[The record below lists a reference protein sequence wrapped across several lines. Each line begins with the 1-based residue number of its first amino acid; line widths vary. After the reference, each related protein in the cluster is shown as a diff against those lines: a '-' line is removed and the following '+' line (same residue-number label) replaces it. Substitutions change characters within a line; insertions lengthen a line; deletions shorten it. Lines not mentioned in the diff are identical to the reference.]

1 MGAGRPPKPK
11 YELDFM
17 LEQIDEYTNNTEIP
31 ILKELC
37 YQQYW
42 NYDYIIKIKAEKE
55 ELGRSIKRLLDK
67 KEAQLEKLSLNRI
80 IDRTTAIFSLKQLGW
95 KDRVETEFID
105 EKDNVLRIEVVDNS
119 GNDNK

>member
-1 MGAGRPPKPK
+1 VARPVSPK

-17 LEQIDEYTNNTEIP
+17 LKRIDEYTDNTVIP

-42 NYDYIIKIKAEKE
+42 DYDYMMELKANKP
-55 ELGRSIKRLLDK
+55 ELSQSIKRLLNK
-67 KEAQLEKLSLNRI
+67 KEAQLEKLCLLGKI
-80 IDRTTAIFSLKQLGW
+80 EKTMAIFALKQLGW

-105 EKDNVLRIEVVDNS
+105 ERDNVLTIEVVDNS
-119 GNDNK
+119 ENNNK